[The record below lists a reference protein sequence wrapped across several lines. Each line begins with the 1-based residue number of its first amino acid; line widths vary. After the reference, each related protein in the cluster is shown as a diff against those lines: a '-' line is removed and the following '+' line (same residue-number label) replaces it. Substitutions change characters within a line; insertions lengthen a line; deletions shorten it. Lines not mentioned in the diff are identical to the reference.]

1 MKNIFFDSWESIIRT
16 FVITIL
22 AYICLIFFLRLS
34 GKRTLSKMNAFD
46 FIVTVALG
54 SCLATVSLNKN
65 VALTD
70 GALVFLILIFLQFLI
85 TTLSTRF
92 EAVKYI
98 VTNKPTLLVY
108 KGEILY
114 DVMKRE
120 RITKDELFAAAR
132 SNGVTQLEDLAVVVL
147 ETTGDITVIKKIE
160 GENAEALSTVSN
172 FPLKQAE

>member
-1 MKNIFFDSWESIIRT
+1 MKNIFFDSWESIVRT

-46 FIVTVALG
+46 FIVTIALG

-70 GALVFLILIFLQFLI
+70 GTLVFLLLIFLQYLI
-85 TTLSTRF
+85 TTLSTKF
-92 EAVKYI
+92 EVVKNI
-98 VTNKPTLLVY
+98 VTNKSILLVY
-108 KGEILY
+108 NGEILR
-114 DVMKRE
+114 DVMKKE

-132 SNGVTQLEDLAVVVL
+132 SHGITQLDKLAAVVL
-147 ETTGDITVIKKIE
+147 ETTGDITVIEKVD
-160 GENAEALSTVSN
+160 GEKNIEALSTVSN
-172 FPLKQAE
+172 FPLK

>member
-22 AYICLIFFLRLS
+22 AYVCLILFLRLS

-70 GALVFLILIFLQFLI
+70 GALVFLTLIFLQFLI
-85 TTLSTRF
+85 TTLSTKF
-92 EAVKYI
+92 EVVKYI
-98 VTNKPTLLVY
+98 VTNKPTLIVY

-114 DVMKRE
+114 DVMKKE

-132 SNGVTQLEDLAVVVL
+132 SNGITQVEDLDVVVL
-147 ETTGDITVIKKIE
+147 ETTGDITIIKKID
-160 GENAEALSTVSN
+160 GENAEALSIISN
-172 FPLKQAE
+172 FPPGGSK

>member
-132 SNGVTQLEDLAVVVL
+132 SNGVTQLENLAVVVL

-160 GENAEALSTVSN
+160 GENAEALSTISN
-172 FPLKQAE
+172 FPIEGA

>member
-1 MKNIFFDSWESIIRT
+1 MKNIFFDSWESIIRS

-22 AYICLIFFLRLS
+22 AYICLIIFLRLS
-34 GKRTLSKMNAFD
+34 GKRTLAKMNAFD
-46 FIVTVALG
+46 FIVTIALG

-65 VALTD
+65 VALAD
-70 GALVFLILIFLQFLI
+70 GTLVFLLLIFLQYII
-85 TTLSTRF
+85 TTLCTKF
-92 EAVKYI
+92 EIVKYI
-98 VTNKPTLLVY
+98 ITNKQILLVY
-108 KGEILY
+108 NGEILNE
-114 DVMKRE
+114 VMKRE

-147 ETTGDITVIKKIE
+147 ETTGDITVIKKLE

>member
-22 AYICLIFFLRLS
+22 AYICLIIFLRIS

-46 FIVTVALG
+46 FIVTIALG

-70 GALVFLILIFLQFLI
+70 GVLVFLILISLQFLI

-92 EAVKYI
+92 EAIKYI
-98 VTNKPTLLVY
+98 VTNKPILLVY
-108 KGEILY
+108 NGEILN

-147 ETTGDITVIKKIE
+147 ETTGDITVIKKLE
-160 GENAEALSTVSN
+160 GEKAEALSTVSN

>member
-1 MKNIFFDSWESIIRT
+1 MKSIFFDSWESIIRT

-65 VALTD
+65 VTLTD

-92 EAVKYI
+92 KAVKYI
-98 VTNKPTLLVY
+98 ITNKPTLIAY

>member
-1 MKNIFFDSWESIIRT
+1 
-16 FVITIL
+16 
-22 AYICLIFFLRLS
+22 
-34 GKRTLSKMNAFD
+34 MNAFD
-46 FIVTVALG
+46 FIVTIALG

-70 GALVFLILIFLQFLI
+70 GVLVFLILIFLQFII
-85 TTLSTRF
+85 TTLSARF
-92 EAVKYI
+92 ETVKYI
-98 VTNKPTLLVY
+98 VTNKPVLLVF